1 MRSHHPRRG
10 HRHHDCFFGQSGE
23 ASSLSLA
30 PLLQWRLAQLF
41 PHQSPRS
48 LSVGDLVITSGSYI
62 LADGL
67 SVKMTFGA

>member
-1 MRSHHPRRG
+1 
-10 HRHHDCFFGQSGE
+10 
-23 ASSLSLA
+23 LA

-48 LSVGDLVITSGSYI
+48 LSVGDLVVTSGSYI
-62 LADGL
+62 LTDGL